1 MRVILVYDIAV
12 SKPADQSR
20 LNRVRKVVR
29 KYINHIQKSVFEG
42 DISPSKLERLK
53 HEVLS
58 IVDRD
63 RDFVIIY
70 LFESEASYE
79 RQIITSSDDPT
90 QNII

>member
-12 SKPADQSR
+12 SEPADQSR

-29 KYINHIQKSVFEG
+29 KYINHVQKSVFEG
-42 DISPSKLERLK
+42 DISPSKLERLE

-58 IVDRD
+58 VVDRD

-70 LFESEASYE
+70 VFESGTSYE
-79 RQIITSSDDPT
+79 RRIITNSDDPT
-90 QNII
+90 KNVI